1 MKTYSFLLNFGY
13 VEDSGLGFTPFVSDK
28 KFSSTK
34 DAFIDLANFLKDAY
48 VGEPKP
54 KKACCIKATF
64 TGSKFCGACG
74 KSTKEPEFDPEGF
87 TSFVRQID
95 GASIDSF
102 HSEIVD
108 YDEEARWQTNLPED
122 LNEAKIIYNAEWC
135 LAAAIGHS
143 HRSEVTI
150 EKIFKNHRKTNS
162 FSFYG

>member
-13 VEDSGLGFTPFVSDK
+13 VEDSGLSFTPFVSNK

-34 DAFIDLANFLKDAY
+34 DAFIDLANFLKDAF

-54 KKACCIKATF
+54 KKNCCIKSVSD
-64 TGSKFCGACG
+64 GLKFCGKCG
-74 KSTKEPEFDPEGF
+74 KSTEEPAFNAEHYTD
-87 TSFVRQID
+87 FVRQID
-95 GASIDSF
+95 GASIDSY
-102 HSEIVD
+102 HSGIVE
-108 YDEEARWQTNLPED
+108 YDEEARWQTDLPEN

-143 HRSEVTI
+143 KRSEVTVDT
-150 EKIFKNHRKTNS
+150 IFKDHRKTNS